1 MRFVNATVAMQKW
14 KERLDRLE
22 ELKAENALLND
33 TLLEMV
39 GQLETAQE
47 KNDELNDTVL
57 SLVEQMGA

>member
-1 MRFVNATVAMQKW
+1 MQW
-14 KERLDRLE
+14 KKQKLKNENKQSIA

-33 TLLEMV
+33 TLLEIV

-57 SLVEQMGA
+57 ALVGQIGD

>member
-1 MRFVNATVAMQKW
+1 MRWKKQKP
-14 KERLDRLE
+14 KNDNKQSIE

-39 GQLETAQE
+39 SQLETAQE

-57 SLVEQMGA
+57 ALVGQIGD

>member
-1 MRFVNATVAMQKW
+1 MRWKKQKP
-14 KERLDRLE
+14 KNDNKQSIE

-39 GQLETAQE
+39 SQLETAQE

-57 SLVEQMGA
+57 SLVEQMGD

>member
-1 MRFVNATVAMQKW
+1 MQW
-14 KERLDRLE
+14 KKQKPKNGSRKSIE

-39 GQLETAQE
+39 SQLETAQE

-57 SLVEQMGA
+57 TLVGQIGD

>member
-1 MRFVNATVAMQKW
+1 MRWKKQKP
-14 KERLDRLE
+14 KNDNKRSIE

-39 GQLETAQE
+39 GQLETEQE

>member
-1 MRFVNATVAMQKW
+1 MQW
-14 KERLDRLE
+14 KKQKPKNDSRKSIE

-33 TLLEMV
+33 TLLEVV

>member
-1 MRFVNATVAMQKW
+1 MQW
-14 KERLDRLE
+14 KKQKPKNDSRKSIA

-33 TLLEMV
+33 TLLEMI

-57 SLVEQMGA
+57 ALVEQMSV